1 MRLLQ
6 NSQANVQ
13 YSIGKGVAK
22 ELTHMTHGHEQA
34 LGDGLREWGVQG
46 GGGQKGK
53 N

>member
-22 ELTHMTHGHEQA
+22 ELTHMTHRHEQWW
-34 LGDGLREWGVQG
+34 GGLPEGVG
-46 GGGQKGK
+46 GPG
-53 N
+53 